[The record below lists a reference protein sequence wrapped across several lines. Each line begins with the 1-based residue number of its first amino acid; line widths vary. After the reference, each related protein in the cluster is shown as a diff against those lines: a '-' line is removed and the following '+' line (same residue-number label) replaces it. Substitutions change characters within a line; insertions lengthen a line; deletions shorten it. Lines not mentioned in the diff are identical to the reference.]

1 MGLAVVCKQFGPP
14 DSFSLEEY
22 DPGPPQAG
30 EVRIAIKRAGISFV
44 DVLATTGNYQHQ
56 PELPYI
62 PGSEGSGVVEAV
74 GEGVSEV
81 APGDRVFF
89 SGPGGVFCQTN
100 NFPVS
105 RVSPIPE
112 GVSFDTAA
120 VMIANYQTAWYALAD
135 RGRAQAGETLLV
147 LGAAGGTGFAAVQVG
162 KYLGLKVIAA
172 ASTQDKRQAAMAGGA
187 DVTVETGAPDWRVQ
201 VKAANGGRP
210 VDLIFDPV
218 GGDLTELAFRDL
230 DYDGRHLIVGF
241 PAGIASLPTNL
252 ALLKSASLVGV
263 HLGDAMKR
271 WPDKAKRI
279 RAKVL
284 ELAGEG
290 VLTPAIAERYS
301 IRDFI
306 PAMNAAFAGKA
317 AGRILLEMD

>member
-1 MGLAVVCKQFGPP
+1 MGLAVICRQFGSPE
-14 DSFSLEEY
+14 SFALEEY

-30 EVRIAIKRAGISFV
+30 EVRVAIKRAGISFV
-44 DVLATTGNYQHQ
+44 DVLATTGNYQHK
-56 PELPYI
+56 PDLPYI

-74 GEGVSEV
+74 GDGVSDV
-81 APGDRVFF
+81 APGDKVFF
-89 SGPGGVFCQTN
+89 SGQGGIFCQTN
-100 NFPVS
+100 NFPIARVS
-105 RVSPIPE
+105 RIPE

-135 RGRAQAGETLLV
+135 RGRAKPGETLLV

-162 KYLGLKVIAA
+162 KYLGLRVIAA
-172 ASTQDKRQAAMAGGA
+172 ASTPEKREAALSGGA
-187 DVTVETGAPDWRVQ
+187 DIAIQTGAPDWRAQ
-201 VKAANGGRP
+201 VKAANGGNP

-230 DYDGRHLIVGF
+230 NYDGRHLIVGF
-241 PAGIASLPTNL
+241 PAGIASMPTNL
-252 ALLKSASLVGV
+252 PLLKSASIVGA

-271 WPDKAKRI
+271 WPDKAMQI

-290 VLTPAIAERYS
+290 VLTPVIAERYP
-301 IRDFI
+301 ICDFVR
-306 PAMNAAFAGKA
+306 AMNAAFAGKA

>member
-1 MGLAVVCKQFGPP
+1 MGLAVICRQFGSPE
-14 DSFSLEEY
+14 SFALEEY
-22 DPGPPQAG
+22 DPGPPEAG

-44 DVLATTGNYQHQ
+44 DVLATTGNYQHK

-62 PGSEGSGVVEAV
+62 PGSEGSGVVESV

-89 SGPGGVFCQTN
+89 SGPGGLFCQTN
-100 NFPVS
+100 NFPIARVS
-105 RVSPIPE
+105 RIPQ

-120 VMIANYQTAWYALAD
+120 IMIANYQTAWYALAD
-135 RGRAQAGETLLV
+135 RGRARPGETLLV
-147 LGAAGGTGFAAVQVG
+147 LGAAGGTGFAAVQVA
-162 KYLGLKVIAA
+162 KYLGLRVIAA
-172 ASTQDKRQAAMAGGA
+172 ASTEEKRQAALAGGA
-187 DVTVETGAPDWRVQ
+187 DAAIETGAGDWRAQ
-201 VKAANGGRP
+201 VKAANGGNP

-230 DYDGRHLIVGF
+230 NYDGRHLIVGF
-241 PAGIASLPTNL
+241 PAGIASMPTNL
-252 ALLKSASLVGV
+252 PLLKSASLVGV

-271 WPDKAKRI
+271 WPDKARRI
-279 RAKVL
+279 REKVL

-290 VLTPAIAERYS
+290 VLTPAIAESYS
-301 IRDFI
+301 IHDFA

-317 AGRILLEMD
+317 AGRILLKMD